1 MNEEIN
7 EEPIIIAGLEL
18 PGVNLDYAMAELKSL
33 ASANHMRVMDQLT
46 QKLERPNAATYF
58 GKGKI
63 EELTQVA
70 AAREVETLVVND
82 ELTPS
87 QLSNLEKETQLRVID
102 RTGLILEIFAN
113 RARSKEARLQVELAK
128 LQYQLPRLRTSAT
141 QRLDQQT
148 AGNTGGGFTNRGAG
162 ETKLELNRRTIRNR
176 INHINQELKE
186 MSTSAN
192 VQRQRW
198 DKKDIPSVALVGYT
212 NTGKSTTMNGLIS
225 MYGRNED
232 KQVFEKDMLFATLD
246 TSVRKLTFPDQ
257 KELILSDT
265 VGFVS
270 NLPHQLVKAFRSTL
284 SEAAKADLLVQVV
297 DVSDPHYREMM
308 QTTADTLQEIG
319 VTDVPMIYAFNKADR
334 AGIAYPTLDGT
345 ELTYSAKQLQSLEML
360 TSLIKKQVFK
370 NYVRADFLI
379 PFDEG
384 QVVNFLNGNADVKK
398 TSYTDQGTKI
408 TAELKDSD
416 YQRLAQYVV
425 QPEDRI

>member
-1 MNEEIN
+1 MNEK
-7 EEPIIIAGLEL
+7 IIIAGLEL
-18 PGVNLDYAMAELKSL
+18 PGINIEYAMDELKSL
-33 ASANHMRVMDQLT
+33 AVANNMEVVDQVV

-58 GKGKI
+58 GKGKVDD
-63 EELTQVA
+63 LVTVA
-70 AAREVETLVVND
+70 TAQEIDLIVLND
-82 ELTPS
+82 ELSPS
-87 QLSNLEKETQLRVID
+87 QLSNLEQATNLHFID

-113 RARSKEARLQVELAK
+113 RAHSREAKLQVELAK
-128 LQYQLPRLRTSAT
+128 LQYQLPRLRTSST

-162 ETKLELNRRTIRNR
+162 ETKLELNRRTIRNK

-186 MSTSAN
+186 MSTSSE
-192 VQRQRW
+192 VQRKQR

-212 NTGKSTTMNGLIS
+212 NTGKSTTMNGLVR

-270 NLPHQLVKAFRSTL
+270 HLPHQLVKAFRSTL
-284 SEAAKADLLVQVV
+284 GEAAKADLLVQII
-297 DVSDPHYREMM
+297 DISDPHYREMM
-308 QTTADTLQEIG
+308 QTTEDTLNEIG

-334 AGIAYPTLDGT
+334 AGIPYPTLDGS
-345 ELTYSAKQLQSLEML
+345 ELIYSAKQLQSLEMI
-360 TSLIKKQVFK
+360 TALIKKQVFK
-370 NYVRADFLI
+370 NYVSAKFLI

-384 QVVNFLNGNADVKK
+384 QVVDFLNGNADVKS
-398 TSYTDQGTKI
+398 TEYIEAGTVI
-408 TAELKDSD
+408 TAELKEKD
-416 YQRLAQYVV
+416 YNRLARYVM
-425 QPEDRI
+425 D

>member
-128 LQYQLPRLRTSAT
+128 LQYQLPRLRISAT

-192 VQRQRW
+192 VQRQRR

-212 NTGKSTTMNGLIS
+212 NTGKSTTMNGLTS

>member
-192 VQRQRW
+192 VQRQRR

-319 VTDVPMIYAFNKADR
+319 VTDVPMIHAFNKADR

>member
-192 VQRQRW
+192 VQRQRR

-319 VTDVPMIYAFNKADR
+319 VTDVPMIYAFNKADQ

>member
-1 MNEEIN
+1 MN

-192 VQRQRW
+192 VQRQRR

-212 NTGKSTTMNGLIS
+212 NTGKSTTMN
-225 MYGRNED
+225 
-232 KQVFEKDMLFATLD
+232 
-246 TSVRKLTFPDQ
+246 
-257 KELILSDT
+257 
-265 VGFVS
+265 
-270 NLPHQLVKAFRSTL
+270 
-284 SEAAKADLLVQVV
+284 
-297 DVSDPHYREMM
+297 
-308 QTTADTLQEIG
+308 
-319 VTDVPMIYAFNKADR
+319 
-334 AGIAYPTLDGT
+334 
-345 ELTYSAKQLQSLEML
+345 
-360 TSLIKKQVFK
+360 
-370 NYVRADFLI
+370 
-379 PFDEG
+379 
-384 QVVNFLNGNADVKK
+384 
-398 TSYTDQGTKI
+398 
-408 TAELKDSD
+408 
-416 YQRLAQYVV
+416 
-425 QPEDRI
+425 

>member
-128 LQYQLPRLRTSAT
+128 LQYQLPRLQTSAT

-192 VQRQRW
+192 VQRQRR

>member
-192 VQRQRW
+192 VQRQRR

-297 DVSDPHYREMM
+297 DVSDPHYR
-308 QTTADTLQEIG
+308 DTITRSPERLPSG
-319 VTDVPMIYAFNKADR
+319 LYR
-334 AGIAYPTLDGT
+334 
-345 ELTYSAKQLQSLEML
+345 SKQS
-360 TSLIKKQVFK
+360 
-370 NYVRADFLI
+370 R
-379 PFDEG
+379 
-384 QVVNFLNGNADVKK
+384 
-398 TSYTDQGTKI
+398 
-408 TAELKDSD
+408 
-416 YQRLAQYVV
+416 
-425 QPEDRI
+425 PE

>member
-33 ASANHMRVMDQLT
+33 ASANHMRMMDQLT

-192 VQRQRW
+192 VQRQRR

-308 QTTADTLQEIG
+308 QTTADTLQVIG

>member
-63 EELTQVA
+63 EELPQVA

-192 VQRQRW
+192 VQRQRR

>member
-33 ASANHMRVMDQLT
+33 ASANHMSVMDQLT

-113 RARSKEARLQVELAK
+113 RARSKEARLQVELTK

-148 AGNTGGGFTNRGAG
+148 ARNTGGGFTNRGAG
-162 ETKLELNRRTIRNR
+162 ETELELNRRTIRNR

-192 VQRQRW
+192 VQRQRR

-425 QPEDRI
+425 QPEDQI

>member
-192 VQRQRW
+192 VQRQRR

-297 DVSDPHYREMM
+297 DVSDPHYRKMM

-425 QPEDRI
+425 QPEDQI

>member
-192 VQRQRW
+192 VQRQRR

-345 ELTYSAKQLQSLEML
+345 ELTYSAKKLQSLEML

>member
-18 PGVNLDYAMAELKSL
+18 PGVNLDYAMSELKSL

-192 VQRQRW
+192 VQRQRR

>member
-82 ELTPS
+82 ELTSS

-192 VQRQRW
+192 VQRQRR

-425 QPEDRI
+425 QPEDQI

>member
-128 LQYQLPRLRTSAT
+128 LQYQLPRLRTGAT

-192 VQRQRW
+192 VQRQRR

-345 ELTYSAKQLQSLEML
+345 ELTYSAKRLQSLEML

-425 QPEDRI
+425 QPEDQI

>member
-70 AAREVETLVVND
+70 AAREVENLVVND

-192 VQRQRW
+192 VQRQRR

>member
-70 AAREVETLVVND
+70 AACEVETLVVND

-192 VQRQRW
+192 VQRQRR

>member
-1 MNEEIN
+1 MNEAIN

-192 VQRQRW
+192 VQRQRR

-308 QTTADTLQEIG
+308 QTTADPLQEIG

>member
-148 AGNTGGGFTNRGAG
+148 AGNAGGGFTNRGAG

-192 VQRQRW
+192 VQRQRR

>member
-18 PGVNLDYAMAELKSL
+18 PGVNLDYAMSELKSL

-192 VQRQRW
+192 VQRQRR
-198 DKKDIPSVALVGYT
+198 DKKDILSVALVGYT

>member
-128 LQYQLPRLRTSAT
+128 LQYQLSRLRTGAT

-192 VQRQRW
+192 VQRQRR

-425 QPEDRI
+425 QPEDQI

>member
-113 RARSKEARLQVELAK
+113 RDRSKEARLQVELAK

-192 VQRQRW
+192 VQRQRR

>member
-192 VQRQRW
+192 VQRQRR

-232 KQVFEKDMLFATLD
+232 KRVFEKDMLFATLD

>member
-128 LQYQLPRLRTSAT
+128 LQYQLPRLRTGAT

-192 VQRQRW
+192 VQRQRR
-198 DKKDIPSVALVGYT
+198 DKKDILSVALVGYT

-425 QPEDRI
+425 QPEDQI

>member
-7 EEPIIIAGLEL
+7 EEPIIIAGLEF

-192 VQRQRW
+192 VQRQRR

-425 QPEDRI
+425 QPEDQI